1 MMINV
6 EKKGKNLGGGG
17 VVVKGG
23 LVLIRLRMGGLMKTN
38 LAKGSLSLSLRAMM
52 NVFATFHK
60 C

>member
-38 LAKGSLSLSLRAMM
+38 LAKGSLSLRAMM

>member
-1 MMINV
+1 MINV

-38 LAKGSLSLSLRAMM
+38 LAKGSLSLLTSHDECFCNLP
-52 NVFATFHK
+52 
-60 C
+60 